1 MNIIIKKRFL
11 LYKGYKF
18 KCSIGK
24 SGIKKNK
31 KEGDYAT
38 PQGIFSL
45 GKFYYRPDRI
55 KKNNHK
61 FKLQKN
67 KKKHG
72 MVQ

>member
-18 KCSIGK
+18 RCSIGK

-31 KEGDYAT
+31 REGDNAT

-45 GKFYYRPDRI
+45 GKFYYRRYDVD
-55 KKNNHK
+55 KKRRLRK
-61 FKLQKN
+61 I
-67 KKKHG
+67 
-72 MVQ
+72 

>member
-31 KEGDYAT
+31 REGDNAT

-45 GKFYYRPDRI
+45 GKFYYRNIDHMIRI
-55 KKNNHK
+55 GFDTADKIIK
-61 FKLQKN
+61 Q
-67 KKKHG
+67 
-72 MVQ
+72 